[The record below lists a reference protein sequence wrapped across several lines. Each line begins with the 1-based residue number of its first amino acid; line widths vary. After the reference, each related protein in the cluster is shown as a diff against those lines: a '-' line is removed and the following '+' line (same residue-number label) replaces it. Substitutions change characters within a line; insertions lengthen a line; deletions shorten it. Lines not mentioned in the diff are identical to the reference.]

1 LPLGKLAE
9 STIQDGQRVL
19 RKLAD
24 VINGTAEGSVNAL
37 SDEFY
42 SVIPHDFGFQ
52 KMSSFVLRTNE
63 DVKRKL
69 EMLQSLSE
77 VTFAIRLLSDV
88 RADAAVDRIT
98 ASYEKLAC
106 ELEHLAPSDDV
117 VALISRYVGTTAGN
131 TAGHTH
137 YTLEVEDVFA
147 VRRSGEEERFR
158 NGHGGRLGNHML
170 LWHGSRLSNWVRPP
184 LTHRPTSLHLSHP
197 LAPPLSI
204 LCTIGGPAVQV
215 GILSKGLL
223 IAPPEAPVTGY
234 MFGKGLY
241 FADIVTKRCRWLD
254 ASHLPY
260 LPS

>member
-1 LPLGKLAE
+1 MN
-9 STIQDGQRVL
+9 V
-19 RKLAD
+19 
-24 VINGTAEGSVNAL
+24 L

-106 ELEHLAPSDDV
+106 ELEHLSPGDDV

-158 NGHGGRLGNHML
+158 NGLGSRLGNHML

-184 LTHRPTSLHLSHP
+184 PTLCALPVLPLIVPLYKPQPCWRERAGRAGGHPGQGPAHRPTGGPRDGLHVRQGPLLRRYGHQEVP
-197 LAPPLSI
+197 LARHPIPPI
-204 LCTIGGPAVQV
+204 HPA
-215 GILSKGLL
+215 S
-223 IAPPEAPVTGY
+223 P
-234 MFGKGLY
+234 
-241 FADIVTKRCRWLD
+241 ADINGLSW
-254 ASHLPY
+254 
-260 LPS
+260 